1 MVLSSVQLRNWS
13 TSSSLQ
19 GPDLGQVLF
28 LSRLEDPAP
37 QPPYVVLVQPP
48 VDGVPLQGRVLGS
61 VHHHGRLTC
70 PSVPAY
76 PALCLK
82 GSPATRQPAFAA
94 GHQARYPASYTDSTR
109 LEDRSRRLRFPAAF
123 RPPAFAS
130 WASCSRQETGLTTV
144 S

>member
-48 VDGVPLQGRVLGS
+48 VNGVPLQGHVLGS
-61 VHHHGRLTC
+61 VHHHGRLAC
-70 PSVPAY
+70 PSVRAY
-76 PALCLK
+76 PVLRLQRLR
-82 GSPATRQPAFAA
+82 SPAKAVRLGLNAGPGCEVAGDGAA
-94 GHQARYPASYTDSTR
+94 VAG
-109 LEDRSRRLRFPAAF
+109 
-123 RPPAFAS
+123 
-130 WASCSRQETGLTTV
+130 
-144 S
+144 